1 MMAARLGCR
10 PLDESIFNKCDPLLH
25 DFPVIS
31 PVGLLYDL
39 GPQAWALPR
48 TGDAWSRKW
57 TQALMLATSAHCAI
71 SSGHPSMRAFQM
83 RRAAT
88 DSASGNHRISRPVAV
103 AVKSR
108 RVGGRFY
115 QAAALR
121 LTARRL
127 STVATV
133 ASTSR

>member
-1 MMAARLGCR
+1 LTKAFSTNATRY
-10 PLDESIFNKCDPLLH
+10 STISLL
-25 DFPVIS
+25 F
-31 PVGLLYDL
+31 LLSVYL

-103 AVKSR
+103 AVKA
-108 RVGGRFY
+108 VAL
-115 QAAALR
+115 AAGFTR
-121 LTARRL
+121 RRL
-127 STVATV
+127 CG
-133 ASTSR
+133 

>member
-31 PVGLLYDL
+31 PVGLP
-39 GPQAWALPR
+39 GPTKAWALPR

-83 RRAAT
+83 RRALSKCIAAP
-88 DSASGNHRISRPVAV
+88 DLRSA
-103 AVKSR
+103 
-108 RVGGRFY
+108 
-115 QAAALR
+115 QR
-121 LTARRL
+121 LLEFWR
-127 STVATV
+127 
-133 ASTSR
+133 

>member
-83 RRAAT
+83 RRAL
-88 DSASGNHRISRPVAV
+88 SKCI
-103 AVKSR
+103 
-108 RVGGRFY
+108 
-115 QAAALR
+115 AAPDQRSVQR
-121 LTARRL
+121 LPEFWR
-127 STVATV
+127 
-133 ASTSR
+133 

>member
-57 TQALMLATSAHCAI
+57 TQALMLATSV
-71 SSGHPSMRAFQM
+71 
-83 RRAAT
+83 AAP
-88 DSASGNHRISRPVAV
+88 DLRSA
-103 AVKSR
+103 
-108 RVGGRFY
+108 
-115 QAAALR
+115 QR
-121 LTARRL
+121 LLEFWR
-127 STVATV
+127 
-133 ASTSR
+133 